1 MVYHKKNLFQHTLR
15 PDYAGRLCI
24 CADQWEA
31 PRLLIRPMRGLV
43 STQEQCQLY
52 RERKMGI
59 YGHLCFTLSIL
70 QKEQVGCFV
79 ILYYVS
85 NIDQVSRLR
94 NTLLVWVEQQHRT
107 LSTVKKDR
115 IMSTALITRCCG
127 THAVYFYHLEI
138 GKFGCKS
145 NRRTKRS
152 GQTDQGWT
160 PCPAP

>member
-1 MVYHKKNLFQHTLR
+1 MQGGFVFVPTNERHRGSWF
-15 PDYAGRLCI
+15 
-24 CADQWEA
+24 DQWGTWC
-31 PRLLIRPMRGLV
+31 PPKSNV
-43 STQEQCQLY
+43 SFI
-52 RERKMGI
+52 ERKMGI
-59 YGHLCFTLSIL
+59 YGHLCITLSIL

-94 NTLLVWVEQQHRT
+94 NTSLVWVEQQHRT

-127 THAVYFYHLEI
+127 THTVYFYRLEK

-145 NRRTKRS
+145 NRPTKRS
-152 GQTDQGWT
+152 GQTDFKCIGWT
-160 PCPAP
+160 VSK